1 MSNPLHLQNP
11 KAYQFKQIP
20 AFNNSRADTIASM
33 SRIDDMKF
41 EMRKLILFFH
51 LYINQASIN
60 EFGMDT

>member
-1 MSNPLHLQNP
+1 MSG
-11 KAYQFKQIP
+11 
-20 AFNNSRADTIASM
+20 
-33 SRIDDMKF
+33 IDDMKF